1 MMQQQPQQTQTFP
14 STYNEIAETEYDVRI
29 MEVKRGDE
37 TVHQPKILA
46 KGSDYQIYFRTAPM
60 SALYG
65 THGVDGDQSGDQQK
79 FNKTI
84 EQACVTYTLK
94 KGCAF
99 KKVLKAMPHLIK
111 DQQTT
116 FDILKRQHD
125 ELVEAAFKSDKV
137 KCAGKD
143 KARKLA
149 STKLKKSGVKK
160 PTSSQIDEEAL
171 AIYIENS
178 HDSGMKEISWTENGE
193 EVEGDVLKIKR
204 KVKGVR
210 YVNETDENGKTN
222 RKRTLVSTFP
232 VFHKGTPTGEFYE
245 KKFGDYM
252 PRDTLLILRVRRN
265 FYTTPMMYG
274 SNLTFD
280 QDVIVLC
287 EAKKKA
293 KQNAS
298 KPIIYF
304 EDEDVSVDA
313 SNSNKRKRE
322 DSDDETSEAPSPK
335 K

>member
-1 MMQQQPQQTQTFP
+1 MMQQQPQEQTFP
-14 STYNEIAETEYDVRI
+14 ATYNEIAETPYEVRI
-29 MEVKRGDE
+29 METKRGDE
-37 TVHQPKILA
+37 TVYQPKIVA
-46 KGSDYQIYFRTAPM
+46 QGSDYQIYFRTAPL

-65 THGVDGDQSGDQQK
+65 THGVDGDESGDQQK

-84 EQACVTYTLK
+84 EQAAVTYTLK
-94 KGCAF
+94 KGCSF
-99 KKVLKAMPHLIK
+99 KKVLKAMPGII
-111 DQQTT
+111 DNQQTT
-116 FDILKRQHD
+116 FDILKKQH
-125 ELVEAAFKSDKV
+125 EQLVEAAFKSDKV
-137 KCAGKD
+137 KCSGKD

-149 STKLKKSGVKK
+149 ISKLKKSGVKK
-160 PTSSQIDEEAL
+160 PSSSQIDTEAL
-171 AIYIENS
+171 SIYMENS

-210 YVNETDENGKTN
+210 YVNDTDENGKTV

-252 PRDTLLILRVRRN
+252 PRDTLLILRVRRS

-274 SNLTFD
+274 SNITFD
-280 QDVIVLC
+280 KDVIVLC
-287 EAKKKA
+287 EAKKKT

-298 KPIIYF
+298 KPIIFF
-304 EDEDVSVDA
+304 EDEDPIQDT
-313 SNSNKRKRE
+313 NKRKRE
-322 DSDDETSEAPSPK
+322 DDEESSEAPSPK